1 MQDKKGTIEDYIY
14 TLRRKNLSSNNR
26 ALQLLHKEKV
36 DVQETIRQ
44 YYAQRDNKQRDIDA
58 LNIKIEEEQNKLTEL
73 NHAIDSINNNPAF

>member
-1 MQDKKGTIEDYIY
+1 MSKKGTIEDYIY
-14 TLRRKNLSSNNR
+14 TLRRKTLTTTNR

-58 LNIKIEEEQNKLTEL
+58 LNTKIEEEQNKLAEL
-73 NHAIDSINNNPAF
+73 NHAIDSINNNP

>member
-1 MQDKKGTIEDYIY
+1 MVT
-14 TLRRKNLSSNNR
+14 NNR

-36 DVQETIRQ
+36 DIQETIRQ

-58 LNIKIEEEQNKLTEL
+58 LNTKIEEEQNKLTEL